1 MPRVGWVAL
10 GGILAALIAAG
21 GEARPPGAAPVV
33 VAGVLVGAA
42 TLRRR
47 RVMGLA
53 AGALLVLVRV
63 VLGTLGG
70 GEAPR
75 PPLGAAADWTASVV
89 SIGAPA
95 EGEQRAVLELLSPF
109 QSRAWAR
116 LPRYPAVIPGDRI
129 RFRAA
134 LEPLPVD
141 GGFAA
146 YLARIGVAA
155 TVEVRALE
163 VSSGTETGSA
173 VPPSPPPPGSPGGR
187 AALRPRSAWP
197 SGHSCWSIPR
207 RSRTRDSRCRSRPR
221 RGCWPG
227 AGRRPGAPRR
237 GPPPR

>member
-21 GEARPPGAAPVV
+21 GEARPAVAASVV

-47 RVMGLA
+47 RAMGLA
-53 AGALLVLVRV
+53 AGALLVLVRG

-70 GEAPR
+70 GDAP
-75 PPLGAAADWTASVV
+75 DWPAGVV
-89 SIGAPA
+89 WIGAPA
-95 EGEQRAVLELLSPF
+95 EGEQRAVLQLLSPF

-146 YLARIGVAA
+146 YLARIGIAA
-155 TVEVRALE
+155 TVEIRALE

-173 VPPSPPPPGSPGGR
+173 VERSRRAAGGAAAAGPPEPEAGR
-187 AALRPRSAWP
+187 A
-197 SGHSCWSIPR
+197 G
-207 RSRTRDSRCRSRPR
+207 
-221 RGCWPG
+221 G
-227 AGRRPGAPRR
+227 AA
-237 GPPPR
+237 